1 MTQKLLLVDYENVQ
15 QVDFSRLVGDFSVVV
30 FVGSSQKSLP
40 VELVA
45 KAQKLGDRVTW
56 QQVDGNG
63 SNALDFYIACHLGR
77 VLETT
82 PHVECV
88 VLSKDKGFDPLLRHL
103 NAKGLK
109 SRRINS
115 LLELGPSKPATAKE
129 PNYTRVLEVLG
140 KSPKN
145 ARPRRRATLSKHI
158 ASTMLPGAKPA
169 EVDRVIDIL
178 FANRMISESGGAIS
192 YAF

>member
-15 QVDFSRLVGDFSVVV
+15 QIDFSRLDGDFNVIV
-30 FVGSSQKSLP
+30 FVGASQKTLP
-40 VELVA
+40 VGLVS
-45 KAQKLGDRVTW
+45 KAQKLGSRVTW

-63 SNALDFYIACHLGR
+63 GNALDFYIACHLGR

-82 PHVECV
+82 PDVECV

-103 NAKGLK
+103 HAKGLK
-109 SRRINS
+109 CRRINS

-129 PNYTRVLEVLG
+129 PNYARVHDSLR
-140 KSPKN
+140 KSPRT
-145 ARPRRRATLSKHI
+145 RPRKRETLKNYI
-158 ASTMLPGAKPA
+158 ATMLPGATKA
-169 EVDRVIDIL
+169 EVSRVIDIL
-178 FANRMISESGGAIS
+178 FATKVISESGGTIA